1 MVLLAQAFAYN
12 RETRAYRPI
21 ESSAQNPKMYGVPRN
36 LDLTAFHG
44 ATCIQIAIGEFQIQF
59 HFHPLGSISVDG
71 RWEFRCADGTIVD
84 EAMENGNRETFRV
97 HKILGK
103 SVRESFVNSPTSFGL
118 RFENG
123 CDLEIFDD
131 AYQFESCQIAPNDI
145 VI

>member
-1 MVLLAQAFAYN
+1 MTSAFAYN
-12 RETRAYRPI
+12 SETRAYWPND
-21 ESSAQNPKMYGVPRN
+21 STAQNLKMYRVHRN

-59 HFHPLGSISVDG
+59 HFHPLGSISIDG
-71 RWEFRCADGTIVD
+71 RWELRCADGTKVD
-84 EAMENGNRETFRV
+84 QAIENKDREAFRV

-123 CDLEIFDD
+123 CELEIFDD
-131 AYQFESCQIAPNDI
+131 SCHFESCQIGPNDI